1 MLGLSLKELSVFVVA
16 TICCGIGVG
25 LVIMGAL
32 AMVNRIAPPEHRGET
47 LSSFFVAAYLGLS
60 IPAIGVGIA
69 SERVGFFRL
78 DARLLDRGR
87 GAARGRRGAPD
98 LRPRQAAPAPAGPR
112 P

>member
-47 LSSFFVAAYLGLS
+47 LSSLFVAAYLGLS
-60 IPAIGVGIA
+60 IPAIGVGLA
-69 SERVGFFRL
+69 SQRFGFFRATL
-78 DARLLDRGR
+78 VCSIARRA
-87 GAARGRRGAPD
+87 AARWP
-98 LRPRQAAPAPAGPR
+98 PRSA
-112 P
+112 